1 MKIYTKTGDDGSTGL
16 FFGGRVAKDSI
27 RPTAYG
33 AVDEAQAALGLAR
46 VAATNETLN
55 KILVGLCRDLYVA
68 MAELATLEENQS
80 KLEAGKTLVTSEM
93 VDSLDQLID
102 EISLL
107 FEPLKDFVIPGQNEA
122 AARLDWARVVIR
134 RAERESLPVH
144 SETSYVGAYLNR
156 LSDLAWVLAR
166 WQEDETLKI
175 HRYTLIQHNLYY
187 KLLYFFS

>member
-16 FFGGRVAKDSI
+16 FFGGRVAKDSM

-68 MAELATLEENQS
+68 MAENQS
-80 KLEAGKTLVTSEM
+80 KLEPGKTLVTSQM

-102 EISLL
+102 EISLR

-144 SETSYVGAYLNR
+144 SETSHVGAYLNR

-166 WQEDETLKI
+166 WQEDETLKSKSVPE
-175 HRYTLIQHNLYY
+175 N
-187 KLLYFFS
+187 S

>member
-16 FFGGRVAKDSI
+16 FFGGRVAKDSM

-46 VAATNETLN
+46 VTATNETLN

-68 MAELATLEENQS
+68 MAELATSEENQS
-80 KLEAGKTLVTSEM
+80 KLEPGKTLVTSQM
-93 VDSLDQLID
+93 VDSLDHLID
-102 EISLL
+102 EISLR

-166 WQEDETLKI
+166 WQEDETLKSKSV
-175 HRYTLIQHNLYY
+175 RE
-187 KLLYFFS
+187 SS

>member
-16 FFGGRVAKDSI
+16 FFGGRVAKDSM

-46 VAATNETLN
+46 VAASDETLN

-80 KLEAGKTLVTSEM
+80 KLEPGKTLVTSQM

-102 EISLL
+102 DISLR

-134 RAERESLPVH
+134 RAERESLPVN
-144 SETSYVGAYLNR
+144 SETSYVGAFLNR

-166 WQEDETLKI
+166 WQEDETLKSKSV
-175 HRYTLIQHNLYY
+175 RE
-187 KLLYFFS
+187 SS

>member
-1 MKIYTKTGDDGSTGL
+1 
-16 FFGGRVAKDSI
+16 
-27 RPTAYG
+27 
-33 AVDEAQAALGLAR
+33 
-46 VAATNETLN
+46 
-55 KILVGLCRDLYVA
+55 

-80 KLEAGKTLVTSEM
+80 KLEPGKTLVTSQM

-102 EISLL
+102 EISLR

-144 SETSYVGAYLNR
+144 SETSHVGAYLNR

-166 WQEDETLKI
+166 WQEDETLKSKSVPE
-175 HRYTLIQHNLYY
+175 N
-187 KLLYFFS
+187 S